1 MKSIGKDWR
10 MDNWFAG
17 KRKTLDFG
25 VYSTVSFVDTRK
37 KGEETRKQLI
47 EDIVPSFVKA
57 INNQIEC

>member
-1 MKSIGKDWR
+1 